1 MRCNLCDGSGMQRAA
16 IGLTPCP
23 ECGGCGVAHCCDG
36 LVACGEVEGDIRFDR
51 AKISDAGA
59 NASPPQRPAPA
70 AKA

>member
-1 MRCNLCDGSGMQRAA
+1 MRCNLCDGSGMQHTP

-51 AKISDAGA
+51 AKISE
-59 NASPPQRPAPA
+59 ASMQASQPQRPEPT
-70 AKA
+70 AKS

>member
-1 MRCNLCDGSGMQRAA
+1 MRCNLCDGSGIQRSA

-51 AKISDAGA
+51 AKISDAA
-59 NASPPQRPAPA
+59 KISPQQKQAPIVQS
-70 AKA
+70 